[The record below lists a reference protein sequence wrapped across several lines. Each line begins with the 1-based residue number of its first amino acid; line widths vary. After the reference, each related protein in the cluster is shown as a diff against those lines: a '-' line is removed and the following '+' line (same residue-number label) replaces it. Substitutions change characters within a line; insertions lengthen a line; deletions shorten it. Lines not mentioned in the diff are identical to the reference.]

1 MCAWYRC
8 RMARTWIRSALV
20 AGAALTPLPF
30 AATLTQGCSGTTVD
44 GDAGTGGG
52 GSDAGAITTV
62 LHPDAPPL
70 PGQSSCEVTI
80 TTDIPVGKAI
90 HVSPCTHVDYA
101 TNPPSG
107 GDHWGVWAAFAS
119 YDVPVPREM
128 YVHDMEH
135 GALILL
141 HDCDGA
147 CPDVLAA
154 LAEAKDAV
162 AGDPLCLQIP
172 DGPTERVITTPDP
185 LLNTPIAMA
194 AWGAT
199 YTATCIDVPSLR
211 DFAKAH
217 YGHGTETVCAQ
228 GQYSGDAV
236 TQLCS
241 DAGTGGAGGGAGGA
255 GGGAGGSTGGAAGAG
270 GAADA
275 G

>member
-1 MCAWYRC
+1 
-8 RMARTWIRSALV
+8 MARRWIRW
-20 AGAALTPLPF
+20 AGALAAALAPLAF
-30 AATLTQGCSGTTVD
+30 AATITQGCGSTT
-44 GDAGTGGG
+44 TGGSAGNG
-52 GSDAGAITTV
+52 GAAGGVTTV

-70 PGQSSCEVTI
+70 PGQASCDVTI
-80 TTDIPVGKAI
+80 TTDIPVTKAT
-90 HVSPCTHVDYA
+90 HVATCTHVDYA

-135 GALILL
+135 GGLILL
-141 HDCDGA
+141 HKCDGA

-172 DGPTERVITTPDP
+172 DGPTERVVTTPDP
-185 LLNTPIAMA
+185 LLDTPIAIA

-217 YGHGTETVCAQ
+217 YGHGSETLCAQ
-228 GQYSGDAV
+228 GQYSGNGV
-236 TQLCS
+236 VQLCS
-241 DAGTGGAGGGAGGA
+241 DAGTGGSAGGGGATGA
-255 GGGAGGSTGGAAGAG
+255 GGTGTGGTP
-270 GAADA
+270 DA

>member
-1 MCAWYRC
+1 MCAWYLR
-8 RMARTWIRSALV
+8 RMARTWIRSAV
-20 AGAALTPLPF
+20 VVGAALAPLPF
-30 AATLTQGCSGTTVD
+30 AATLTQGCGGTKVE

-52 GSDAGAITTV
+52 GGADAGATTTV

-70 PGQSSCEVTI
+70 PGQSSCDVTI
-80 TTDIPVGKAI
+80 TTNIPVTKAI
-90 HVSPCTHVDYA
+90 HVTPCTHVDYA

-107 GDHWGVWAAFAS
+107 GDHWGVWAAFGS

-141 HDCDGA
+141 HACDGA
-147 CPDVLAA
+147 CPDVVAA
-154 LAEAKDAV
+154 LAQARDAV

-185 LLNTPIAMA
+185 LLDAPIAMA

-211 DFAKAH
+211 AFAKAH
-217 YGHGTETVCAQ
+217 YGHGTETLCAQ

-241 DAGTGGAGGGAGGA
+241 DAGTDAGGGAGGGASGAGGA
-255 GGGAGGSTGGAAGAG
+255 GGGAGGVP
-270 GAADA
+270 DA